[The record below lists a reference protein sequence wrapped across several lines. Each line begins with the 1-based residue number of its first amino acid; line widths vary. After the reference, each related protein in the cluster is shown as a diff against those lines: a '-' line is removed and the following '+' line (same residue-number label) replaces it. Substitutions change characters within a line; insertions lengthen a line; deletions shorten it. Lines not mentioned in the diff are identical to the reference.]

1 MIERR
6 AFLACFLGF
15 PVAGQLVAWLC
26 ALPGQAQQAIME
38 KGKAVV
44 CDREAVKCPN
54 GHDTCAVIDAPI
66 AIGNDSYQYPDVKQL
81 RDYHVLRCDVC
92 KVLFTRE

>member
-1 MIERR
+1 MTRR
-6 AFLACFLGF
+6 SFLAYG
-15 PVAGQLVAWLC
+15 VGMAGSATF
-26 ALPGQAQQAIME
+26 AQQAIME
-38 KGKAVV
+38 GKKAVV
-44 CDREAVKCPN
+44 CDSDSVKCPL
-54 GHDTCAVIDAPI
+54 GHDSCRVIDAPL

>member
-1 MIERR
+1 MTSRR
-6 AFLACFLGF
+6 TFVGRIIGLLGLTSFAF
-15 PVAGQLVAWLC
+15 GQK
-26 ALPGQAQQAIME
+26 AIME

-44 CDREAVKCPN
+44 CEGDPVKCPL
-54 GHDTCAVIDAPI
+54 GHDSCKAIDAPI
-66 AIGNDSYQYPDVKQL
+66 AVGNDSYQNPDVGQL

>member
-1 MIERR
+1 MIRR
-6 AFLACFLGF
+6 SFLAYGVGMIGL
-15 PVAGQLVAWLC
+15 
-26 ALPGQAQQAIME
+26 AQQAVME

-44 CDREAVKCPN
+44 CEGDSVKCPN
-54 GHDTCAVIDAPI
+54 GHDTCRVIDAPI
-66 AIGNDSYQYPDVKQL
+66 VIGNDSYQYPDVRQL